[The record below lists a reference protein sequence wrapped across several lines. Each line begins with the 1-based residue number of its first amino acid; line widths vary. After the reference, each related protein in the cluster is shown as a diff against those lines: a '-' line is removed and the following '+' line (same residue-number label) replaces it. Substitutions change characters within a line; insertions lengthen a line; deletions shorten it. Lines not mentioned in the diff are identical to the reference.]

1 MPFTYSGRNV
11 TPENTEHPSLTDIAI
26 SLSRMP
32 RFAGHTRRWW
42 SVLDHTLLGLKVLED
57 RNEHREPKL
66 VWLLHDA
73 HESITGDIP
82 TPVKTPELRY
92 KQELLDGLIYGAF
105 APKIDLERWSVKEL
119 DRECMIAEAHI
130 IGPQVPVGRL
140 NEAFGYKI
148 WAQDAVRILEKE
160 LGVPLPYRILGIPPT
175 VDEQET
181 HPAVVAYVTAMLEVM

>member
-11 TPENTEHPSLTDIAI
+11 MPEWTEHPSLTDIAI

-42 SVLDHTLLGLKVLED
+42 SVLDHTLLGLKVLEA
-57 RNEHREPKL
+57 RAAERPLKL
-66 VWLLHDA
+66 AWLLHDA

-82 TPVKTPELRY
+82 TPVKTPELRR
-92 KQELLDGLIYGAF
+92 KQDQLDQLIYGAF
-105 APKIDLERWSVKEL
+105 ASGLGADWWHEAVKAL

-130 IGPQVPVGRL
+130 IGPQVPEGRL
-140 NEAFGYKI
+140 NEAFGYRS
-148 WAQDAVRILEKE
+148 WASEAARILEQN
-160 LGVPLPYRILGIPPT
+160 LIYPGGILGLLPRVT
-175 VDEQET
+175 QQET